1 LKKKDFELIKKN
13 KNGKMKNNDNILDF
27 DLVLEEVYKF
37 KEDSKKIKK
46 NTKINNNI
54 KENSPK
60 KAIKQKV
67 KDINIKRRVDSEKIS
82 PIKNKKSS
90 GNKTNLYDIDNFIV
104 HSTNSKV
111 LDRQESLQ
119 IFVPKFKELDRDY
132 WHNNSNEIL
141 LIKNELEEDIS
152 DDIYNSFHNEFER
165 REIEYRINLNKKER

>member
-1 LKKKDFELIKKN
+1 
-13 KNGKMKNNDNILDF
+13 
-27 DLVLEEVYKF
+27 
-37 KEDSKKIKK
+37 
-46 NTKINNNI
+46 
-54 KENSPK
+54 
-60 KAIKQKV
+60 
-67 KDINIKRRVDSEKIS
+67 VDSEKFS

-165 REIEYRINLNKKER
+165 REIEYRINLNKKKKDRKSSTLISSTLLQKQQSGLNLNNNSNEIIKNDEKTSINDENNINSTQKSNLKVLIKYGNNNKLIII